1 MKQELIES
9 FLTKTSGYFE
19 TEDLIRLTK
28 LLKTTSD
35 EAFTILMRLKSK
47 GKTSISTILCV
58 ITAIMFECIWFFVLM
73 TEDHYDKLWYVIML
87 IVFFIL
93 LIVFTALG
101 VVSSVKDQKK
111 SRYQE
116 YSKIAQA
123 YQIKDQ
129 KYETRTH

>member
-35 EAFTILMRLKSK
+35 EAFPILMRLKSK
-47 GKTSISTILCV
+47 GKTSISAILCS

-93 LIVFTALG
+93 FIVFAVLG

>member
-35 EAFTILMRLKSK
+35 EAFPILMRLKSK
-47 GKTSISTILCV
+47 GKTSISAILCG
-58 ITAIMFECIWFFVLM
+58 ITAIMFECIWLFVLIK
-73 TEDHYDKLWYVIML
+73 DYYDKLWYDIML

-93 LIVFTALG
+93 WIVFAVLC
-101 VVSSVKDQKK
+101 VVSSVKDLKK
-111 SRYQE
+111 SRFQD
-116 YSKIAQA
+116 YSKVALS
-123 YQIKDQ
+123 YQIKD
-129 KYETRTH
+129 

>member
-35 EAFTILMRLKSK
+35 EAFPILMRLKSK
-47 GKTSISTILCV
+47 GKTSISTILCG
-58 ITAIMFECIWFFVLM
+58 ITAIVFECIYFFVLI
-73 TEDHYDKLWYVIML
+73 TEDYYDKLWYVIML

-93 LIVFTALG
+93 FIVFAVLC
-101 VVSSVKDQKK
+101 VVSSVKDLKK
-111 SRYQE
+111 SRFQD
-116 YSKIAQA
+116 YSKVALS
-123 YQIKDQ
+123 YQIKD
-129 KYETRTH
+129 

>member
-35 EAFTILMRLKSK
+35 EAFPILMRLKSK
-47 GKTSISTILCV
+47 GKTSISTILCG
-58 ITAIMFECIWFFVLM
+58 ITAIMFECIYFFVLI
-73 TEDHYDKLWYVIML
+73 TEDYYDKWWYVIML

-93 LIVFTALG
+93 FIVFAVLC
-101 VVSSVKDQKK
+101 VVSSVKDLKK
-111 SRYQE
+111 SRFQD
-116 YSKIAQA
+116 YSKVVLS
-123 YQIKDQ
+123 YQIK
-129 KYETRTH
+129 E

>member
-35 EAFTILMRLKSK
+35 EAFPILMRLKSK
-47 GKTSISTILCV
+47 GKTSISTILCG
-58 ITAIMFECIWFFVLM
+58 ITAIVFECIYFFVLI
-73 TEDHYDKLWYVIML
+73 TEDYYDKLWYVIML

-93 LIVFTALG
+93 FIVFAVLC
-101 VVSSVKDQKK
+101 VVSSVKDLKK
-111 SRYQE
+111 SRFQD
-116 YSKIAQA
+116 YSKVALS
-123 YQIKDQ
+123 YQIK
-129 KYETRTH
+129 E

>member
-35 EAFTILMRLKSK
+35 EAFPILMRLKSK
-47 GKTSISTILCV
+47 GKTSISAILCG
-58 ITAIMFECIWFFVLM
+58 ITAIVFECIWFFVLI

-93 LIVFTALG
+93 FIVFAALG
-101 VVSSVKDQKK
+101 VVSSVKDLKK
-111 SRYQE
+111 SRFQD
-116 YSKIAQA
+116 YSKVALS
-123 YQIKDQ
+123 YQIKD
-129 KYETRTH
+129 

>member
-35 EAFTILMRLKSK
+35 EAFPILMRLKSK
-47 GKTSISTILCV
+47 GTTSSSTILCG
-58 ITAIMFECIWFFVLM
+58 ITAIVFECIYFFMLI
-73 TEDHYDKLWYVIML
+73 TEDSYDKLWYVIML

-93 LIVFTALG
+93 CIVFAVLC
-101 VVSSVKDQKK
+101 VVSSVKDLKK
-111 SRYQE
+111 SRFQD
-116 YSKIAQA
+116 YSKVALS
-123 YQIKDQ
+123 YQIKD
-129 KYETRTH
+129 

>member
-35 EAFTILMRLKSK
+35 EAFPILMRLKSK

>member
-35 EAFTILMRLKSK
+35 EAFPILMRLKSK
-47 GKTSISTILCV
+47 GKTSISTISCG
-58 ITAIMFECIWFFVLM
+58 ISAIVFECIWVFVLL
-73 TEDHYDKLWYVIML
+73 TEDYYDKLWYGIML

-93 LIVFTALG
+93 CIVFAVLC
-101 VVSSVKDQKK
+101 VVSSVKDLKK
-111 SRYQE
+111 SR
-116 YSKIAQA
+116 SKTIARLRFL
-123 YQIKDQ
+123 IK
-129 KYETRTH
+129 